1 MASMRRFLL
10 ISLLL
15 PIILVLGLAGLPAP
29 FPVQAQA
36 GSAYDL
42 VNAVNGVRTANG
54 LPALEIDGILMGTAQ
69 ATSDVM
75 ASTGNCAHIGNATGR
90 IAAAGYGAGGTVFA
104 TENIACGM
112 DMSVDTAVYQYW
124 ADATHMM
131 PMTDSKYT
139 HIGGGVTVVSGRVF
153 YVIHAAY
160 TSGGSYSP
168 PAASTNTGGSAQ
180 PAATVPVV
188 KPVVT
193 ATPGSDGSII
203 HEVQSGQALWSIA
216 IAYGVKI
223 DELIAW
229 NQLGTNPVIYIG
241 QKLIVRQ
248 AFTPTV
254 SPTVTLTPRPP
265 TRTPTPTATPRTPT
279 VTPTITLTP
288 TPTPRPL
295 IKWEPPDWLGRNM
308 LGYSII
314 AVSTI
319 GLLMLALSA
328 LRKKP

>member
-1 MASMRRFLL
+1 MFSMRRFF
-10 ISLLL
+10 
-15 PIILVLGLAGLPAP
+15 IILILLTGLTGLGLAGVPSPA
-29 FPVQAQA
+29 PVQAQA

-42 VNAVNGVRTANG
+42 INAVNGLRTGNG

-75 ASTGNCAHIGNATGR
+75 AASGNCAHIGNVTGR
-90 IAAAGYGAGGTVFA
+90 VAAAGYGGGATVFA

-112 DMSVDTAVYQYW
+112 DLSVDTTVYQYW

-168 PAASTNTGGSAQ
+168 PAVGTSTSGQ

-203 HEVQSGQALWSIA
+203 HEVQPGQALWSIA

-223 DELIAW
+223 DDLIAL
-229 NQLGTNPVIYIG
+229 NQLGSNPVIYIG

-248 AFTPTV
+248 APTPTV
-254 SPTVTLTPRPP
+254 SPTVTQTPRPP

-279 VTPTITLTP
+279 NPPTVTPTATP
-288 TPTPRPL
+288 TKRPL
-295 IKWEPPDWLGRNM
+295 INWEQPEWMERNT
-308 LGYSII
+308 LGYGII
-314 AVSTI
+314 AVSAL
-319 GLLMLALSA
+319 GLLMLGLSA
-328 LRKKP
+328 LRKKQ